1 MPKLRLCCPTLCLP
15 AAAARTMKEAQGQR
29 HAEVA
34 PSFFDVTCDLARENA
49 RIGIM
54 QVFRVLEQLGNFRV
68 TDKGNASPCRC
79 ESRAARPPR

>member
-1 MPKLRLCCPTLCLP
+1 MPKLRLCCPTLCLQ

-34 PSFFDVTCDLARENA
+34 PSFFDVTCDLARENP

-54 QVFRVLEQLGNFRV
+54 QVFIEFCALGKFSCNRQ
-68 TDKGNASPCRC
+68 RI
-79 ESRAARPPR
+79 R

>member
-1 MPKLRLCCPTLCLP
+1 MPKLRLCCPTLCLQ

-34 PSFFDVTCDLARENA
+34 PSFFDVTLYLARENP

-54 QVFRVLEQLGNFRV
+54 QVFRVFAQLG
-68 TDKGNASPCRC
+68 PCRC